1 MKTLKM
7 TFISLPVLAL
17 LLTVGAA
24 DEAQARIRVKGTFR
38 TPHGVVKV
46 DTGPYHHTRGYRGY
60 RQVLPVRHY
69 ERIRVSKKDRKIAR
83 RLGRYTGAP
92 KRELIQLRKQGYSWK
107 EIGRW
112 LGVPRKVVRAAKK
125 QSTWRRFLERQQYG
139 RYSEVGRYHD
149 D

>member
-38 TPHGVVKV
+38 TPHGIIQV
-46 DTGPYHHTRGYRGY
+46 DNGAYHHTRGYR
-60 RQVLPVRHY
+60 QVVRVRHY
-69 ERIRVSKKDRKIAR
+69 EQSWITKRDHKIAR
-83 RLGRYTGAP
+83 RLGRYTGVP
-92 KRELIQLRKQGYSWK
+92 KRELVQLRKQGYSWR

-112 LGVPRKVVRAAKK
+112 LGVPRRIVRAAK
-125 QSTWRRFLERQQYG
+125 SHASWRHFQDQQRYG
-139 RYSEVGRYHD
+139 RYCEVGRYYD

>member
-24 DEAQARIRVKGTFR
+24 DEAQARIRVKGTLR

-46 DTGPYHHTRGYRGY
+46 DTGPFHHTRGYRPVY
-60 RQVLPVRHY
+60 PVRHY